1 MLDDNIITDYKLH
14 GTKLGVTEQ
23 LYTARGVQ
31 GIGAHKNVTK
41 YGVDPSDWRQLMQ
54 LFINLPGVGFTEY
67 E

>member
-1 MLDDNIITDYKLH
+1 MFDNNIEVAYQDKETD
-14 GTKLGVTEQ
+14 LGLTEQ